1 MAGRG
6 EGADF
11 VESLARGLDVLQCF
25 SAERPRMSLSEVAA
39 VSGLARPTARRLL
52 LTLEELGFE
61 VREAG
66 NGKEA
71 LSVLASEKKPIT
83 LSLLDWNMPV
93 MDGFE
98 LLQRVRDIPEL
109 NSMVIIMVTAET
121 ELERISDALDAGANE
136 YVMKP
141 FTKDVLVGKL
151 ELAGIYL

>member
-1 MAGRG
+1 MAT
-6 EGADF
+6 ALVVDD
-11 VESLARGLDVLQCF
+11 S
-25 SAERPRMSLSEVAA
+25 SSMRMIL
-39 VSGLARPTARRLL
+39 RK
-52 LTLEELGFE
+52 TLEELGFE

-71 LSVLASEKKPIT
+71 LSVLATEKKPIA
-83 LSLLDWNMPV
+83 LSLLDWNMPE

-121 ELERISDALDAGANE
+121 ELERISEALDAGANE

-141 FTKDVLVGKL
+141 FTKDILVGKL
-151 ELAGIYL
+151 EMAGIYL